1 MLLEDKQLERKI
13 ICPEGWNA
21 IYFPAHVV
29 TDPKRF
35 VFCSGMVSKDEKT
48 KVLHAG
54 DIVGQSIKALDNIEA
69 ALKEA
74 GMDLSK
80 VVRMNYYTTDVQG
93 FIGKAEAIIGERLK
107 KAGCKPSST
116 LLGVVALANQDY
128 IIEIEAIA
136 AD

>member
-1 MLLEDKQLERKI
+1 MEAKQMERRI
-13 ICPEGWNA
+13 ICPEGWKA
-21 IYFPAHVV
+21 IHFPAHVV

-35 VFCSGMVSKDEKT
+35 VFCSGMVSKDENDN
-48 KVLHAG
+48 VAHVG
-54 DIVGQSIKALDNIEA
+54 DIVGQCNKALDNVEA
-69 ALKEA
+69 TLHEA

-80 VVRMNYYTTDVQG
+80 VVRMNYYTTDVQA
-93 FIGKAEAIIGERLK
+93 FITKAERVIGERLT

-116 LLGVVALANQDY
+116 LLGVTALANPDF